1 MLVTCT
7 DQYYR
12 NIMALQL
19 REALFDATIILN
31 NGQQLLIIP
40 RQLPSVLQTHLIIIF
55 PLMSIS
61 IIIHLN
67 ITNITSNIN
76 NHTISWPMELFHHM
90 GDFRKAY
97 HSHSQLLHQRR

>member
-1 MLVTCT
+1 MLLTFT

-12 NIMALQL
+12 NIMARRL

-31 NGQQLLIIP
+31 NGQLLLIIP
-40 RQLPSVLQTHLIIIF
+40 QQLPSVLQTHLIIIF
-55 PLMSIS
+55 PLMPIN

-76 NHTISWPMELFHHM
+76 NHTI
-90 GDFRKAY
+90 
-97 HSHSQLLHQRR
+97 